1 MANNTITFWGQ
12 FENKILESRF
22 LLSVKREIV
31 SQNRIGII
39 STGIAFLLIAV
50 ADFIKLGYCLNFQI
64 ALLCRITFF
73 LYCLYCYFIFT
84 PKISFRSF
92 IFHSFSFALLMSVSL
107 NFLIYILNP
116 DLRLDIIDTVVL
128 PVIILMLFV
137 LLQLKPMY
145 LIINALFCTL
155 LYIILISTV
164 FITTLDFI
172 INISFILCV
181 LIIGG
186 LMFMRVIRI
195 SQRKI
200 YLSSIQIKQLNSNLK
215 DEVDERIAIQDKLQ
229 YTIDEVSSSIQY
241 AKNLQMTF
249 MPSENIIENIS
260 KDYFILFKPR
270 DEVSGDF
277 YWINHSDEDTII
289 AVADCT
295 GHGIPGAFM
304 SILGITL
311 LNKIVKDFKQK
322 NLHYS
327 AADILENLRVDI
339 ISSVKRAH
347 TGFNLKDGMD
357 ISLCVI
363 NKTKKQLQ
371 YAGAYNPLWLIRNDD
386 SKPQLTIY
394 KGDNMPI
401 GTSHSNIF
409 NAFTNHSIDLKKND
423 IIILSTDGF
432 QDQFGGEFEKR
443 FQSKQLRDCLLS
455 MHNKPMKV
463 QKGMLENIFNK
474 WKGTND
480 QIDDVLLMG
489 IRFSFEE

>member
-1 MANNTITFWGQ
+1 MTNNTITFWGQ

-22 LLSVKREIV
+22 LLSVKSEIV

-39 STGIAFLLIAV
+39 STGIAYLLIV
-50 ADFIKLGYCLNFQI
+50 FADYLKLGNCFNFQVALISRI
-64 ALLCRITFF
+64 AFF
-73 LYCLYCYFIFT
+73 LYCLYCYIIFKPT
-84 PKISFRSF
+84 ISFRSF
-92 IFHSFSFALLMSVSL
+92 IIHSFSFTLLLSISL
-107 NFLIYILNP
+107 NFLIYLLNP

-128 PVIILMLFV
+128 PVVILMVFALI
-137 LLQLKPMY
+137 QLKPKY
-145 LIINALFCTL
+145 LIINAIVCTSI
-155 LYIILISTV
+155 YIFLISTV
-164 FITTLDFI
+164 YITTLDFI
-172 INISFILCV
+172 INISVILTV
-181 LIIGG
+181 LIVGG
-186 LMFMRVIRI
+186 IMFMRVIRI

-229 YTIDEVSSSIQY
+229 YTINEVSSSIQY

-249 MPSENIIENIS
+249 MPSENLIENIS

-277 YWINHSDEDTII
+277 YWINHSDDETII

-322 NLHYS
+322 TKSYT
-327 AADILENLRVDI
+327 AADILENLRIDI

-347 TGFNLKDGMD
+347 TGFNIKDGMD
-357 ISLCVI
+357 ISLCII
-363 NKTKKQLQ
+363 NKSKKQLQ
-371 YAGAYNPLWLIRNDD
+371 FAGAYQPLWILRNDD
-386 SKPQLTIY
+386 SRPNLTIY

-409 NAFTNHSIDLKKND
+409 NAFKNHIIELKNND
-423 IIILSTDGF
+423 TIILSTDGF

-443 FQSKQLRDCLLS
+443 FQSKQLRNSLLS
-455 MHNKPMKV
+455 IYNKPMQV

-474 WKGTND
+474 WKGTSD

-489 IRFSFEE
+489 IRFTFDE